1 MKITL
6 QRTSPNYKQKLS
18 THRIMRDLAIGLMV
32 IVAYSLYFY
41 YYNYPTN
48 EPLIAAALIYVVS
61 IVVGVATEAVW
72 GLIRKTNVLEQ
83 IKNGFPII
91 TSVIFA
97 LTLPIG
103 TPLSVSYTHLTLP
116 TKA

>member
-48 EPLIAAALIYVVS
+48 EP
-61 IVVGVATEAVW
+61 
-72 GLIRKTNVLEQ
+72 
-83 IKNGFPII
+83 
-91 TSVIFA
+91 
-97 LTLPIG
+97 
-103 TPLSVSYTHLTLP
+103 
-116 TKA
+116 